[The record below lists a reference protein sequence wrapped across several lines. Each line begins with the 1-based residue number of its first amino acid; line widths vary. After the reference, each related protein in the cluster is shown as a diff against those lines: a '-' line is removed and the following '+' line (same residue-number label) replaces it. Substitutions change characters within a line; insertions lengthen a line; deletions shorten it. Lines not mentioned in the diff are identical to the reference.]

1 MEFHGF
7 VPKTLK
13 AFALSHS
20 DIIKEI
26 SEEGVDGYW
35 VYFNPGWIDEESGL
49 HQIHEY
55 TIAAIK
61 SRFQFVRREKE

>member
-1 MEFHGF
+1 MEFYGF

-13 AFALSHS
+13 TFALRHA
-20 DIIKEI
+20 DIIEEV

-35 VYFNPGWIDEESGL
+35 IELNPGWIDEESGL

-55 TIAAIK
+55 TIAAVK
-61 SRFQFVRREKE
+61 NRFQFVRKEQ